1 MDAVGLR
8 EPIRSVVNGRADAR
22 PDPVW
27 DWRVVPRHGD
37 TDAATARAAWEKRI
51 AWRLAHPE
59 AWRTKLAQLVYFDPA
74 YAYDEAHEY
83 AWDGTTDPHLSVD
96 IRHWIL
102 DKDGFV
108 CPQPYRRT
116 PLLWAMLLVFREM
129 LGNRVE
135 HEAEVQFDPDFGYR
149 AGMYTE
155 SGRPVSQV
163 EPDLA
168 VLPREL
174 LLPDGVERSREGR
187 TMRLDRGHPVP
198 ELVVEILSPSTRTK
212 DVRGKMHLYADL
224 GIAEYLTC
232 NPGGEPAPDSPAELR
247 FHRLQPSGRYRPDAD
262 SPAYFSSVCDTHT
275 RLWQPDAG
283 KPPRFQWWDAGQ
295 DRWRDPETD
304 MEVEQ
309 IQHHQE
315 RMDRA
320 VTTLRLFLGDV
331 LSPVVLDRIEAA
343 WRHNGLPQNHLQAIH
358 AVQQSPSEWRT
369 LLPGGLEDGNEP
381 DQPSLSAL

>member
-8 EPIRSVVNGRADAR
+8 EATRSVANGRVPTR
-22 PDPVW
+22 PDPAW

-37 TDAATARAAWEKRI
+37 TDAVTARAAWEKRI

-59 AWRTKLAQLVYFDPA
+59 AWRAELAQLVYFDSA

-83 AWDGTTDPHLSVD
+83 AWDRTTDPLLSVD

-108 CPQPYRRT
+108 SPQPHRHS
-116 PLLWAMLLVFREM
+116 PLLLALLLVFREM

-135 HEAEVQFDPDFGYR
+135 REAEVQFEPDFGHR

-212 DVRGKMHLYADL
+212 DVNGKMRLYADL

-232 NPGGEPAPDSPAELR
+232 NPGGEPAPDAPAELR
-247 FHRLQPSGRYRPDAD
+247 FHRLQPDGRYRSDAD
-262 SPAYFSSVCDTHT
+262 APAYFSSVCGTHV

-283 KPPRFQWWDAGQ
+283 QPPRFQWWDAGQ
-295 DRWRDPETD
+295 DRWRDQAADQEY
-304 MEVEQ
+304 ERLVE
-309 IQHHQE
+309 
-315 RMDRA
+315 A
-320 VTTLRLFLGDV
+320 VVAMRLFLGDV
-331 LSPVVLDRIEAA
+331 LSPAVLDRIENA
-343 WRHNGLPQNHLQAIH
+343 WHRNGLPKSHLQAIH

-369 LLPGGLEDGNEP
+369 LLPGGLENSNEP
-381 DQPSLSAL
+381 APPSLGVL